1 LLRLY
6 FALLDT
12 AQLEPDADLQSLE
25 QALQEVQ
32 TLYDKIIRDEDQRL
46 KQNAKKRRQRAA
58 KQLGTA
64 KSIEEAADI
73 LVQKLKLARDDLLQ
87 QGII

>member
-1 LLRLY
+1 LH

-25 QALQEVQ
+25 QALQGVQ
-32 TLYDKIIRDEDQRL
+32 TLYDEIIRVEDKRL
-46 KQNAKKRRQRAA
+46 KQNAKKRRRLAA

-64 KSIEEAADI
+64 KSIEKAATI
-73 LVQKLKLARDDLLQ
+73 VVQTLKLARDDLLQ
-87 QGII
+87 QGTI